1 MSKFI
6 PFHGVL
12 KDDKRNASVPCGQ
25 SAAGQPQFLFRW
37 RPWWGLW
44 ETIIFWALRVVQRD
58 VVLPVLRGICWRW
71 NQQSPENLFQTK
83 KRSLAKMN
91 VSPAANLQEGCC
103 PAAGLPGSAPGQGT
117 WASLWARHA
126 SRPAWCRIYQ
136 QRAAPS
142 QQRRHWL
149 NYKFA
154 HISSLVS

>member
-71 NQQSPENLFQTK
+71 NQQSPENLFQTNNDHLPQWT
-83 KRSLAKMN
+83 SL
-91 VSPAANLQEGCC
+91 
-103 PAAGLPGSAPGQGT
+103 
-117 WASLWARHA
+117 
-126 SRPAWCRIYQ
+126 Q
-136 QRAAPS
+136 QRTYRKAVVLQQVS
-142 QQRRHWL
+142 QDLHQGRERGPLFGLAMPAGQHDAVSTSRGQHRHNRGDTDSTTNL
-149 NYKFA
+149 LIYP
-154 HISSLVS
+154 L